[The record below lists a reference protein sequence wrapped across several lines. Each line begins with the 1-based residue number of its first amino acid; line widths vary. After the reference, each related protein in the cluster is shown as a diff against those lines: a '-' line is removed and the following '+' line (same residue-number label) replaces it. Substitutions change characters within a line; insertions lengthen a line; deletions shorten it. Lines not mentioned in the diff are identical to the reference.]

1 MLDTLKQILDQRI
14 LILDGAMGTMIQRY
28 GLSEQDFRG
37 SQFAHAEVE
46 LKGNND
52 LLCLTAPHLIDKI
65 HRDYLDAGADIIETN
80 SFNANAI
87 SMADY
92 QLENAVREINLAA
105 AHIARR
111 AADDYST
118 PEKPRFVAGSIGP
131 TNKSC
136 SMSPH
141 MESPAL
147 RNLDFDTLVAAYRE
161 QMAALIEG
169 GVDILLIETIFDT
182 LNAKAALFA
191 ARQVMED
198 SGKKLPVM
206 LSVTVTESGRT
217 LSGQTLEAF
226 LTSVSHAEPLSV
238 GLNCSFGA
246 RDMKPWLQRL
256 SAIAPCYVSAYPN
269 AGLPNQLGEYDET
282 PQSMASQIKEF
293 IDDGLVNI
301 VGGCCG
307 TTPEHI
313 ACYQNLIAGA
323 TPRKPVEKE
332 RKLHLCGLEDLTV
345 SPENNFVNIGER
357 CNVAGSRKFLRLIHE
372 KNYAEALDIARRQ
385 VESGAQV
392 IDINMDDAMLDARS
406 EMVNFLNLIVS
417 DPDIY
422 RVPVMIDS
430 SKWEVIAAGLKCLQ
444 GKAIVNSISL
454 KEGEETF
461 LAHAREIKRMGAA
474 VVVMAFDEKGQ
485 ADTYER
491 KIEVCARAY
500 RLLTEEAAFAPCD
513 IIFDPNVLAIA
524 TGIESHDNY
533 AVDFIRATAWIHHNL
548 PGAKVSGGVSN
559 LSFSFRGNNYI
570 REAMHAVFLYHAIR
584 NGLDMAIVNPA
595 TAVTYDDLPSRTL
608 ALIEDVVLNRRPD
621 ATERLTEFAAEHREE
636 AETKKA
642 DCRDDRHNL
651 PVAERLQQALV
662 KGIST
667 HLATDLPEAVA
678 QYGSAVAVIEQPL
691 MDGMNHVG
699 QLFGEGKMF
708 LPQVVKSARTM
719 KQAVAILQ
727 PLIEQEN
734 SRSGE
739 TARRGKFIVAT
750 VKGDVHDIGKNS
762 VAVILACNN
771 FEVID
776 LGVMVPAERIVERAI
791 AEQADFVGL
800 SGLITPSLEEMRHV
814 VTEME
819 KAGLHTPVIIGGAT
833 TSKLHTAVKIAPCYS
848 GPVIHAGD
856 ASQNPI
862 IAAQL
867 LNPQTRDNF
876 IRSIQ
881 AEQEALRNSLK
892 PADWIPLTKAEQ
904 KAPVIDWDSY
914 TAPRPRQ
921 LGRHTVT
928 PTIREIRPFINWRA
942 FFSLW
947 KIGARYASISD
958 MKGCDHCKAAWLAAF
973 PTAERAKATEAMQ
986 LYKEANR
993 LLDTLERENNDSPQ
1007 AVYLI
1012 AEAIACDNIIR
1023 LRLPDGPF
1031 DIPCLRQQ
1039 VRKPETTAPYYA
1051 LSDFIRP
1058 ESYGIPDYAGLFA
1071 VTVGGDIQ
1079 RRIER
1084 LRHKS
1089 DDFNALLL
1097 QSLADRLAE
1106 AASEWLHWKIR
1117 CEFWGYAPDE
1127 QGIDTSTG
1135 LSGQHRGI
1143 RPAVGYPS
1151 LPDHSLFFDWDRVL
1165 NFSQIEISLTENGA
1179 MIPNASVAGL
1189 YIAHPEAR
1197 YFHIG
1202 HIAPD
1207 QRERYARQRGFDLDE
1222 TTKWLSV

>member
-1 MLDTLKQILDQRI
+1 MQTLKQLLDQRI

-28 GLSEQDFRG
+28 GLNEQDFRG
-37 SQFAHAEVE
+37 SLFPDSAVE

-52 LLCLTAPHLIDKI
+52 LLCLTAPHLIDEI
-65 HRDYLDAGADIIETN
+65 HRAYLEAGADIIETN

-92 QLENAVREINLAA
+92 RLESQVKEINRAA
-105 AHIARR
+105 ARIARK

-118 PEKPRFVAGSIGP
+118 PDKPRFVAGSIGP

-136 SMSPH
+136 SMSPD
-141 MESPAL
+141 MENPAL
-147 RNLDFDTLVAAYRE
+147 RNLDFDTLATAYRE
-161 QMAALIEG
+161 QITALIEG
-169 GVDILLIETIFDT
+169 GVDLLLIETIFDT

-191 ARQVMED
+191 AQESMKATGRE
-198 SGKKLPVM
+198 LPVM

-226 LTSVSHAEPLSV
+226 LTAVSHAEILSV

-246 RDMKPWLQRL
+246 REMKPYLHRL
-256 SAIAPCYVSAYPN
+256 ASISPYYISAYPN
-269 AGLPNQLGEYDET
+269 AGLPNRLGEYDET
-282 PQSMASQIKEF
+282 PASMAAQIKEF
-293 IDDGLVNI
+293 IDEGLVNI

-313 ACYQNLIAGA
+313 ARYREITQNASPRRPIAKDN
-323 TPRKPVEKE
+323 R
-332 RKLHLCGLEDLTV
+332 LHICGLEDLV
-345 SPENNFVNIGER
+345 VCPENNFINIGER

-372 KNYAEALDIARRQ
+372 KNYTEALDIARKQ
-385 VESGAQV
+385 VEAGAQI
-392 IDINMDDAMLDARS
+392 IDINMDDAMLDARK
-406 EMVNFLNLIVS
+406 EMVDFLNLIVS
-417 DPDIY
+417 EPDIY

-430 SKWEVIAAGLKCLQ
+430 SEWEVISAGLKCLQ

-461 LAHAREIKRMGAA
+461 LAHAREIKRLGAA

-500 RLLTEEAAFAPCD
+500 KLLIEEAGLAPCD

-524 TGIESHDNY
+524 TGIDSHDNY
-533 AVDFIRATAWIHHNL
+533 AVDFIRATAWIHENL

-559 LSFSFRGNNYI
+559 LSFSFRGNNFI

-595 TAVTYDDLPSRTL
+595 TSITYDDLPTETL

-621 ATERLTEFAAEHREE
+621 ATERLIDFAEKHRGE
-636 AETKKA
+636 AVKKEN
-642 DCRDDRHNL
+642 DIDEDRHRQ
-651 PVAERLQQALV
+651 PVADRLKQALV

-667 HLATDLPEAVA
+667 HLKTDLAEAVR
-678 QYGSAVAVIEQPL
+678 QYGSALAVIEQPL
-691 MDGMNHVG
+691 MDGMNRVG
-699 QLFGEGKMF
+699 QLFGDGKMF

-719 KQAVAILQ
+719 KQAVGILQ

-734 SRSGE
+734 TRNGE
-739 TARRGKFIVAT
+739 TSKRGKFIVAT
-750 VKGDVHDIGKNS
+750 VKGDVHDIGKNI

-776 LGVMVPAERIVERAI
+776 LGVMVPAEKIVERAI
-791 AEQADFVGL
+791 AEQADFIGL
-800 SGLITPSLEEMRHV
+800 SGLITPSLEEMCHV
-814 VTEME
+814 VSEME

-848 GPVIHAGD
+848 GAVIHAGD
-856 ASQNPI
+856 ASQNPL

-867 LNPQTRDNF
+867 LNPQTRDEF
-876 IRSIQ
+876 IRSIRT
-881 AEQEALRNSLK
+881 EQEALRNSLK
-892 PADWIPLTKAEQ
+892 PVDLVTLSEAERY
-904 KAPVIDWDSY
+904 APCIDWDTY

-921 LGRHTVT
+921 MGLHTIPVT
-928 PTIREIRPFINWRA
+928 VGDIRPFINWRA
-942 FFSLW
+942 FFSVW
-947 KIGARYASISD
+947 KIGAGYASIAD
-958 MKGCDHCKAAWLAAF
+958 MQGCDHCKAVWLASF
-973 PTAERAKATEAMQ
+973 PSAERAKATEAMQ

-993 LLDTLERENNDSPQ
+993 LLDTLEAENNTSPQ
-1007 AVYLI
+1007 ASYLL
-1012 AEAIACDNIIR
+1012 AEAASYDNIIR
-1023 LRLPDGPF
+1023 LRLPDGDF

-1039 VRKPETTAPYYA
+1039 VRKSEANARYYS

-1058 ESYGIPDYAGLFA
+1058 ANDGKPDYAGLFA
-1071 VTVGGDIQ
+1071 ISAGNEIQ
-1079 RRIER
+1079 RRIEL
-1084 LRHKS
+1084 LRRDE
-1089 DDFNALLL
+1089 DDYTALLL

-1106 AASEWLHWKIR
+1106 AAAEWLHRQIR
-1117 CEFWGYAPDE
+1117 REFWGYAPDE
-1127 QGIDTSTG
+1127 PDLDLQSL
-1135 LSGQHRGI
+1135 LSGRYRGI

-1151 LPDHSLFFDWDRVL
+1151 LPDHSLFFDWDRAL
-1165 NFSQIEISLTENGA
+1165 DFSRIGITLTENGA
-1179 MIPNASVAGL
+1179 MMPNASVAGL
-1189 YIAHPEAR
+1189 YIAHPDAR

-1202 HIAPD
+1202 HID
-1207 QRERYARQRGFDLDE
+1207 ETQREHYAHQRGFTPEE
-1222 TTKWLSV
+1222 TGKWLSV